1 MKKVKH
7 TIYFTTL
14 RSAAA
19 LTVSFVMFAL
29 AACEE
34 DENRNGNN
42 TMGSLSVKISADGVA
57 NASHKT
63 RSAGEEA
70 LCEFTADGLSSA
82 LVLSVSETEQAA
94 LLPADSS
101 SATRAVPVYSDNFNA
116 LYGTELYGTAYQ
128 TVSGSSELTDPWGS
142 GLGINGTVKYTYSAE
157 DNNYTYDYENLAWPD
172 NKSLRIFFEAPYST
186 TKDLNNKKYY
196 ADGKVSFDYSISGDS
211 HDASADKDI
220 LFASTTRTPD
230 DNNTPITM
238 YHALAE
244 LRFKVSD
251 EALAAGVAINSVKLN
266 NVCSQGS
273 CTISTSTSSDNVTW
287 IPSENKTNISLSFN
301 GNHDYKDSEGTG
313 SNAIDFGDS
322 FYSNNTSQNN
332 LHHGDY
338 SNGNVAMMLIPQTIG
353 DDVTMDVTYTVNGGT
368 PTAKNAIPVKTT
380 NHSSWQAGALYT
392 YTLNVNPETWEIII
406 DAPDEVSFNGI
417 VAQSQSFDVNCYKQS
432 SSGNTEAVDWTL
444 EYSSDGTNWSSTLPT
459 DWSFSYSGSLNGEKE
474 ITVLVPDRSDGSKQ
488 SSSEIGAILKNTQ
501 YDDLDLSYYD
511 PSTNK
516 ITTSRNTANCYVV
529 NGYGTF
535 KFPAVYG
542 NRIKNGADNNANNL
556 KSGRYIGGST
566 KDIDAD
572 EFNGKV
578 KIENISSAELIWQD
592 SFGLITEVG
601 KTSSDDFD
609 YVTFTVPQNT
619 VKPGNA
625 LIAVKNAS
633 GVILWSWH
641 IWFCEQPLN
650 LGASTDGV
658 HKFMSIN
665 LGWKSNDA
673 STINYTLYSEKKI
686 YTRIKADDQTKT
698 VTLKRNPYNKMENST
713 VTPTTN
719 GYSPFYQWGRK
730 EPLLCGDN
738 SKVYDING
746 NEKSFSTD
754 GTTEWTITY
763 NENNLSTTFSGVRYA
778 IENPLSF
785 LNNWKAGD
793 TNDVMEHGNERWS
806 ANSRSSSEISKSQ
819 EVIKTIYDPCPVGF
833 KVPNANVL
841 QPMIN
846 KSKEDTSDTNRFMY
860 YYPEKDSSQAFWVGL
875 GYYENIAT
883 KGSGTGAYQYC
894 WSASCS
900 LANKRFGTDGFAYCV
915 YKTGSNISTLKIN
928 AAMTIHPI
936 LDDK

>member
-63 RSAGEEA
+63 RCAGEEA

-142 GLGINGTVKYTYSAE
+142 GLGINGTVMYTYSAE

-251 EALAAGVAINSVKLN
+251 DALDAGVVINSVKLN

-287 IPSENKTNISLSFN
+287 NPSENKTNISLSFN
-301 GNHDYKDSEGTG
+301 GNHDYVDSEGTG

-338 SNGNVAMMLIPQTIG
+338 SNGDVAMMLIPQTIG
-353 DDVTMDVTYTVNGGT
+353 DDVTMDVTYTVDGGT
-368 PTAKNAIPVKTT
+368 PTTKNAIHVKTT
-380 NHSSWQAGALYT
+380 NHSSWQAGTLYT
-392 YTLNVNPETWEIII
+392 YTLNVNPETWEIFIQ
-406 DAPDEVSFNGI
+406 APDEVSFNGI
-417 VAQSQSFDVNCYKQS
+417 VEQSQSFDVNCYKQS
-432 SSGNTEAVDWTL
+432 SSGNTEDVDWTL
-444 EYSSDGTNWSSTLPT
+444 EYSSDSTNWSSTVPT
-459 DWSFSYSGSLNGEKE
+459 GWTVSPNSSLRGQKKLSS
-474 ITVLVPDRSDGSKQ
+474 TASARTDGAEDNTSVQ
-488 SSSEIGAILKNTQ
+488 GAILKNTQ
-501 YDDLDLSYYD
+501 YIDFDLSYYD
-511 PSTNK
+511 PSTNQT
-516 ITTSRNTANCYVV
+516 TTSQNTANCYVV

-542 NRIKNGADNNANNL
+542 NRIKNGSDNIVNL
-556 KSGRYIGGST
+556 FSASSN
-566 KDIDAD
+566 AD
-572 EFNGKV
+572 EFNNKV
-578 KIENISSAELIWQD
+578 NIENIASAELVWQD
-592 SFGLITEVG
+592 SPGLISSVG
-601 KTSSDDFD
+601 KTSLNGYD
-609 YVTFTVPQNT
+609 YVTFTVPNTT

-625 LIAVKNAS
+625 LIAVKNS
-633 GVILWSWH
+633 KGDILWSWH
-641 IWFCEQPLN
+641 IWFVEQSLN
-650 LGASTDGV
+650 LGATVDNK
-658 HKFMSIN
+658 HYFMPIN
-665 LGWKSNDA
+665 LGWVSNV
-673 STINYTLYSEKKI
+673 SSSINFDKYDEKKVFL
-686 YTRIKADDQTKT
+686 RIKAGDKEHT
-698 VTLKRNPYNKMENST
+698 VTLKRNAYTVVKNAS

-719 GYSPFYQWGRK
+719 GYSCFYQWGRK
-730 EPLLCGDN
+730 EPLLCGGITVYGMGVSPLTTGFHDDN
-738 SKVYDING
+738 ED
-746 NEKSFSTD
+746 FSE
-754 GTTEWTITY
+754 TTAK
-763 NENNLSTTFSGVRYA
+763 YA
-778 IENPLSF
+778 IKNPLSF
-785 LNNWKAGD
+785 LTNWKGNS
-793 TNDVMEHGNERWS
+793 TSDVLKYGNERWS
-806 ANSRSSSEISKSQ
+806 AGIKSLSSDNAKIT
-819 EVIKTIYDPCPVGF
+819 EVVKTIYDPSPVGY
-833 KVPNANVL
+833 KIPNADNMSGMMSATTEEDKGSSYMYEFSKNNSVL
-841 QPMIN
+841 
-846 KSKEDTSDTNRFMY
+846 
-860 YYPEKDSSQAFWVGL
+860 AFWVGV
-875 GYYENIAT
+875 GYY
-883 KGSGTGAYQYC
+883 TGVNNGAGGNSKYQYC
-894 WSASCS
+894 WTATCNQYSDQMNQGKGKY
-900 LANKRFGTDGFAYCV
+900 LYRKANTTYELE
-915 YKTGSNISTLKIN
+915 ISY
-928 AAMTIHPI
+928 AMSIHPI
-936 LDDK
+936 LDNQSRN